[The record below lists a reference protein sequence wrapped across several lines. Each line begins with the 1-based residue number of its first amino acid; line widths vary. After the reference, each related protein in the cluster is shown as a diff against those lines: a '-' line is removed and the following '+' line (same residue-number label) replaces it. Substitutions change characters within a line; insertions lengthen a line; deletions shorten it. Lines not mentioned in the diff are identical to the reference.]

1 MPVAIVV
8 LPDTIPAI
16 FSETDDARL
25 VARLATLKGAPA
37 LADVADARAWLASLV
52 LPSGWFA
59 DEAAARAFVAQ
70 CKAPETMT
78 PSVFAHIRE
87 ESGMTREAFGAAL
100 GYAGNSNTRHK
111 QVLQME
117 RGEKPILAEKAVRAR
132 AIAAES
138 AITKMRRPEEGGW
151 HVLRHRSGTNV
162 IPAFGK
168 AGEGTITIKTVPYK
182 VLRRK
187 VIKPEVESD
196 HPSPPAGTA
205 APRRN
210 PKRAE

>member
-25 VARLATLKGAPA
+25 VARLGTLKGAPA
-37 LADVADARAWLASLV
+37 LADVADARAWLASLA

-132 AIAAES
+132 AIAIEALISTMKDQMKMMEERAAEFAAASREHHLKAKEILGRGRFGRSEEVQS
-138 AITKMRRPEEGGW
+138 ANPISKDLQSTSAGA
-151 HVLRHRSGTNV
+151 
-162 IPAFGK
+162 PA
-168 AGEGTITIKTVPYK
+168 
-182 VLRRK
+182 
-187 VIKPEVESD
+187 S
-196 HPSPPAGTA
+196 
-205 APRRN
+205 
-210 PKRAE
+210 KRAE